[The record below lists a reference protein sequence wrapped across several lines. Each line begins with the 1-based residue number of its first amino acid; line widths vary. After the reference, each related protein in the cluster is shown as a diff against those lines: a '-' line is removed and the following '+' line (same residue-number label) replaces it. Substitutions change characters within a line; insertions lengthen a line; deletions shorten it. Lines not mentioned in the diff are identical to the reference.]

1 MWYAKLQ
8 VGRRLF
14 DAVICAFAALCLL
27 SAPANAQN
35 TFPERPVTLLV
46 GFNPGGSIDIQAQ
59 ALAIV
64 LAELLGQPVDVLHQ
78 PGAGGG
84 VAAAMLASSPEQGY
98 VIMFGTSLP
107 YTFTPLA
114 SPGSYNFDS
123 FRYIGALALDQS
135 AIVTGGRQPFTTWQ
149 EFLAYARDKSEIKVV
164 SQTPQDRFVLNLIA
178 KKERLPLRLVPTTG
192 GSAMAPLVVSGDV
205 DFAFSG
211 GTHTQFTDSG
221 EMRVL
226 ISLVDERLEAYP
238 DAPTLRELGY
248 DISLQNPRVVAVPA
262 NTSEDQIAVLATAI
276 EAATKDARFLAASER
291 VRLPVIF
298 YDEKRLEQLFSAQ
311 LIDYRWLLR
320 EFGDE

>member
-1 MWYAKLQ
+1 MRSAKFQ
-8 VGRRLF
+8 VCKRTL
-14 DAVICAFAALCLL
+14 DIVVCALAAICLL
-27 SAPANAQN
+27 SAHANAQE
-35 TFPERPVTLLV
+35 TFPERPITMLV

-64 LAELLGQPVDVLHQ
+64 LSERLGQPVDVLHQ

-114 SPGSYNFDS
+114 SPSSYSFTS

-149 EFLAYARDKSEIKVV
+149 EFLAYARDRSEIKVA

-178 KKERLPLRLVPTTG
+178 KKEQLPLRLIPTTG
-192 GSAMAPLVVSGDV
+192 GSGMAPLVVSGDV

-211 GTHTQFTDSG
+211 GTHTQYTDNG
-221 EMRVL
+221 DMRVL

-248 DISLQNPRVVAVPA
+248 DIALQNPRVVVVPA
-262 NTSEDQIAVLATAI
+262 NTPDDQIVVLATAI
-276 EAATKDARFLAASER
+276 EAATKDARFIAATRR

-298 YDEKRLEQLFSAQ
+298 YDEEMLEQLFSMQ
-311 LIDYRWLLR
+311 LNEYRWLLQ